1 MFLIMLRLILL
12 RTKKKYFMPR
22 KKLFDPNSLEPM
34 PLSRSKID
42 LFLQCPRCFYL
53 DRKLG
58 ISQPSG
64 APFTLNNA
72 VDALLK
78 KEFDVYRQNKSL
90 HPFQIEN
97 DIDAIPFDNSDIEI
111 WRNNRKG
118 NEIYS

>member
-1 MFLIMLRLILL
+1 M
-12 RTKKKYFMPR
+12 KKKIFVS
-22 KKLFDPNSLEPM
+22 DSIEAM

-72 VDALLK
+72 VDAPTAGASK
-78 KEFDVYRQNKSL
+78 IEAAIFFSK
-90 HPFQIEN
+90 QI
-97 DIDAIPFDNSDIEI
+97 
-111 WRNNRKG
+111 
-118 NEIYS
+118 

>member
-1 MFLIMLRLILL
+1 MAK
-12 RTKKKYFMPR
+12 T
-22 KKLFDPNSLEPM
+22 KKLFDSNSSEPM

-42 LFLQCPRCFYL
+42 LFLKCPKCFYL

-64 APFTLNNA
+64 APFTLNML

-78 KEFDVYRQNKSL
+78 KEFDIYRQNKSL

-97 DIDAIPFDNSDIEI
+97 DIDAIPFAHLDIEI

-118 NEIYS
+118 IPILS